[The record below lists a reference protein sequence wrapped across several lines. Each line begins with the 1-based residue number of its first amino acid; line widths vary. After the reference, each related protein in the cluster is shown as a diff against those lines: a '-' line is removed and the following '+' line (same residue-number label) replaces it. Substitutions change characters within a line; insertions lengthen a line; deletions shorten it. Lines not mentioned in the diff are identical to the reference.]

1 MSGRCMFS
9 ELVSS
14 RWRGLLTRFMSG
26 ALFTWSIVLG
36 GCAFHRGG
44 HTINFESVLQAD
56 RLVVNRGTEV
66 VKTIT
71 DPDMVQVAARFVQP
85 YSTGWED
92 PLRGPLVPRFM
103 LYFYSGSQFL
113 KAYGIGIG
121 YLASYSPA
129 DGFWSRNVT
138 DADVRH
144 LAETLGLDLDDKR
157 PFR

>member
-1 MSGRCMFS
+1 
-9 ELVSS
+9 
-14 RWRGLLTRFMSG
+14 LTAFVRRVLCTSF
-26 ALFTWSIVLG
+26 IVLG
-36 GCAFHRGG
+36 GCSFHHGG

-56 RLVVNRGTEV
+56 HLVVNRGTEV

-85 YSTGWED
+85 YSAGWED
-92 PLRGPLVPRFM
+92 PLRGPLIPRFT
-103 LYFYSGSQFL
+103 LYFYNGSRFV

-129 DGFWSRNVT
+129 DGFWSRDVPEAN
-138 DADVRH
+138 VRH

-157 PFR
+157 PYR